1 MDFIPSLQNQSQAFS
16 QLAETKM
23 DRLEKQ
29 ALSGEYKEEKE
40 LKALAQQFEGIFMNQ
55 LMKAMRA
62 TLPKE
67 GMLSSFSVDMYESMF
82 DQEVA
87 GEMSKGQ
94 GMGLADVLY
103 TQLSRMNGTVPGA
116 KENSESGEPAKPVF
130 YAPGKTEEIF
140 KSEESAESIF
150 YAPGKKENP

>member
-1 MDFIPSLQNQSQAFS
+1 MDFLPSLQNQSQEFS

-23 DRLEKQ
+23 DRLQKQ

-87 GEMSKGQ
+87 GEMSKGK

-103 TQLSRMNGTVPGA
+103 MQLSRMNGTPP
-116 KENSESGEPAKPVF
+116 E
-130 YAPGKTEEIF
+130 
-140 KSEESAESIF
+140 SEEGSATDNTAAAPLQ
-150 YAPGKKENP
+150 YYVPGKKENP